1 MGTRI
6 RPGAST
12 RVVRRRVPK
21 IAAFAG
27 LVALAAGGLA
37 ACGGSGGGGG
47 STITLYNGQHVET
60 TDALVQ
66 AFEEETGIN
75 VKVHTDDESVLAD
88 QIVTEGGHSPADVF
102 FTENTPAL
110 AYLQS
115 KGMLAHLDA
124 GVRTTTQ
131 ARYDSAAGDWVGIS
145 ARVSVLVYNPSL
157 IKAGD
162 LPTSVLQLADPRYAG
177 LLALAPG
184 ETDFQPIVTSVLRAD
199 GKAATVRWLEGLK
212 ANAAGHIYPD
222 NETIVSEVNRGQVAI
237 GVINQYYWYRLRS
250 EIGAPAMR
258 SVITTFAPRDPGY
271 VIDVSGAGVLSS
283 SQHRADA
290 IRFVQFLTTKKAEEI
305 IGHSDSFEYPIDAG
319 VTTAAPETP
328 FDQLR
333 PNSISLSE
341 LGDGSSAVALLQEV
355 QLL

>member
-1 MGTRI
+1 MGTRTN
-6 RPGAST
+6 RGSVT
-12 RVVRRRVPK
+12 GTVRGRAPR

-27 LVALAAGGLA
+27 LVVLAAGGLA
-37 ACGGSGGGGG
+37 ACGGSGGGGN
-47 STITLYNGQHVET
+47 TITIYNGQHVQT

-66 AFEEETGIN
+66 AFEKETGIT

-88 QIVTEGGHSPADVF
+88 QIVTEAGHSPADVF

-115 KGMLAHLDA
+115 KDLLAHLGS
-124 GVRTTTQ
+124 GVGTTTQ
-131 ARYDSAAGDWVGIS
+131 ARYDSAQGDWVGIS

-237 GVINQYYWYRLRS
+237 GVINQYYWYRLRA
-250 EIGAPAMR
+250 EIGAPATHA
-258 SVITTFAPRDPGY
+258 VITTFAPRDPGY

-290 IRFVQFLTTKKAEEI
+290 IRFVRFLTTKKAQEI
-305 IGHSDSFEYPIDAG
+305 IGHSDSFEYPIGAG
-319 VTTAAPETP
+319 VATAAPETP
-328 FDQLR
+328 FDRLQ
-333 PNSISLSE
+333 PNAISLSQ
-341 LGDGSSAVALLQEV
+341 LGDGSAAVALLQEV